1 MNHSILTAIASALAV
16 AAPVAAAQGDQIGD
30 AYEITMIR
38 ESARESGD
46 RSSGSSYDKDTII
59 EHVIAIRP
67 DGLELEY
74 DLPNEA
80 TSDERA
86 GNWQFPARLFR
97 SDNGTFK
104 LLNGAELETRL
115 SNWLKSAGWTR
126 TVCGHWIFTWNA
138 FRIEC
143 DPQSVIETVRAF
155 DMRVSALSDGGS
167 YSENDTRGVGTLR
180 RQAAGPNGAAFL
192 VELAV
197 DADAVRRARAESDVA
212 VGEIMQKPVTL
223 DAALLERA
231 KQSVTG
237 SITIKFETD
246 AAGKLARKTKV
257 TKLATEEKNGR
268 VERETITQTLERR
281 RFGDSKS

>member
-1 MNHSILTAIASALAV
+1 MNHSILTAFASALA
-16 AAPVAAAQGDQIGD
+16 AATPVAAQQGDQIGD
-30 AYEITMIR
+30 TYEITMIG
-38 ESARESGD
+38 ESAQKSGD

-80 TSDERA
+80 TSDEKA

-126 TVCGHWIFTWNA
+126 AVCGHWIFTWNA

-155 DMRVSALSDGGS
+155 DMRVSTLSDGGS
-167 YSENDTRGVGTLR
+167 YGESGALGTGTLR
-180 RQAAGPNGAAFL
+180 RYATGPNGATFS

-197 DADAVRRARAESDVA
+197 DADAVRRARADSDVA
-212 VGEIMQKPVTL
+212 VGEITQKPVTL

-231 KQSVTG
+231 TQSVTG

-246 AAGKLARKTKV
+246 ATGRLTRKTKV
-257 TKLATEEKNGR
+257 TKLATKEKSGR
-268 VERETITQTLERR
+268 VESETITRTLERR
-281 RFGDSKS
+281 RLGDSKS